1 MKKITMFSSVL
12 ASALMLVVAS
22 CSSEDVAGVDAQNG
36 KGATSYL
43 AVNIENVGSAPASR
57 SYNKGNGTYEDGTE
71 AESKINNVRFYFFNG
86 DGTPYLLVNDDPEK
100 TPVNFL
106 ERELRTDDMDGND
119 HDHTAEIK
127 TKAML
132 VLKGETKA
140 VPASV
145 IAVINP
151 AALDN
156 STLHSGTMTLS
167 ELRTSATGSKFNDK
181 TEGFVMSNSVYE
193 SAGQDVCST
202 PVANHVFATSEAAL
216 KQPVDI
222 YVERVNAKV
231 NARIDATYKRDGE
244 TTPAWTKNTE
254 EGQYKDKYQI
264 KVGDIEVTTYEDTRS
279 LTASSTTKKYPV
291 YAVVQ
296 GWQLADANG
305 KAEVCKQIKTS
316 WYAGDLGI
324 NPWTTSDYHRCFW
337 SKSVPFNTGE
347 VEGVNR
353 PVNPKFEDIKQSL
366 SDEFSTTP
374 VYTLPNTPDEV
385 VTNPKTS
392 LNNLTK
398 LIVAAKLVYKDENNT
413 YHPAQVCQYRGLTYL
428 GEEAVKKNIVSGFQ
442 KYLKKT
448 TTTTT
453 GDVYNPIE
461 PSDITFKTVSS
472 SSTVKDYEVVAT
484 LASTVGELYVK
495 DGETTY
501 KAVKKDVVNAELEK
515 EEAQVRP
522 DGFTYYYTPIQHLG
536 EAGKLG
542 EYGIVRNHSYQV
554 TIQNI
559 QGFGTPV
566 YNPDQEIDPMIPSD
580 DNTYLAARINVLS
593 WRVVSSNVDL
603 DQTK

>member
-57 SYNKGNGTYEDGTE
+57 SYNQGNGTYEDGSV

-86 DGTPYLLVNDDPEK
+86 DGTPYLLVNDDPGK

-106 ERELRTDDMDGND
+106 ERDIKTDDLNGND
-119 HDHTAEIK
+119 HDHTAELK

-151 AALDN
+151 EALDN
-156 STLHSGTMTLS
+156 STLHDGTMTLS
-167 ELRTSATGSKFNDK
+167 ELRTSATGTKFNDK
-181 TEGFVMSNSVYE
+181 TKGFVMSNSVYE

-202 PVANHVFATSEAAL
+202 PVANSVFETADKAL
-216 KQPVDI
+216 SKPVDI

-231 NARIDATYKRDGE
+231 NAKIDANYKRDGE
-244 TTPAWTKNTE
+244 TENAWTKNE
-254 EGQYKDKYQI
+254 EGKYQI
-264 KVGDIEVTTYEDTRS
+264 KVGSIDVITYDGTANTAPTKTT
-279 LTASSTTKKYPV
+279 YPV

-296 GWQLADANG
+296 GWQLADADG
-305 KAEVCKQIKTS
+305 KAELCKQIKTS
-316 WYAGDLGI
+316 WYDGGLGI
-324 NPWTTSDYHRCFW
+324 SPWTTSDYHRCFW
-337 SKSVPFNTGE
+337 SKSVPFTTGA
-347 VEGVNR
+347 GANR
-353 PVNPKFEDIKQSL
+353 PVNPTFNGITQSL
-366 SDEFSTTP
+366 SDDFSAEP

-392 LNNLTK
+392 DNTLTK
-398 LIVAAKLVYKDENNT
+398 LIVAAKLVYKDKNNT

-428 GEEAVKKNIVSGFQ
+428 GEEAVKKQIVGGFAR
-442 KYLKKT
+442 YFKKT
-448 TTTTT
+448 TT
-453 GDVYNPIE
+453 GGVDVYKSIDA
-461 PSDITFKTVSS
+461 SDIAFKTVPGSS
-472 SSTVKDYEVVAT
+472 EVKDYEVVAK
-484 LASTVGELYVK
+484 LADDNVELWVK
-495 DGETTY
+495 NGQEYT
-501 KAVKKDVVNAELEK
+501 KANNAIVNAALAK
-515 EEAQVRP
+515 EEAQVRSTE
-522 DGFTYYYTPIQHLG
+522 GATYYYTPIKHLG
-536 EAGKLG
+536 TPGKLG

-554 TIQNI
+554 IIQNI

-566 YNPDQEIDPMIPSD
+566 YNPDQEIDPIVPSD
-580 DNTYLAARINVLS
+580 NNTYLAASIKVLS
-593 WRVVSSNVDL
+593 WRVVSSTVDL
-603 DQTK
+603 DSTK

>member
-1 MKKITMFSSVL
+1 MKKFTMFSSVL

-36 KGATSYL
+36 KGTTSYL

-57 SYNKGNGTYEDGTE
+57 SYNQGNGTYEDGSE

-86 DGTPYLLVNDDPEK
+86 DGTPYLLGNNGSEK
-100 TPVNFL
+100 QPVNFL
-106 ERELRTDDMDGND
+106 DQKVETAGND

-202 PVANHVFATSEAAL
+202 PVANSVFATEKEAMS
-216 KQPVDI
+216 KPVDI

-231 NARIDATYKRDGE
+231 NAKIDANYKRDGE
-244 TTPAWTKNTE
+244 TENAWTQNE
-254 EGQYKDKYQI
+254 EGKYQI
-264 KVGDIEVTTYEDTRS
+264 KVGSIDVTTYEANANATP
-279 LTASSTTKKYPV
+279 TTNRYPV

-296 GWQLADANG
+296 GWQLADADG
-305 KAEVCKQIKTS
+305 KAELCKQIKTS
-316 WYAGDLGI
+316 WYDGGLGI
-324 NPWTTSDYHRCFW
+324 SPWTTSDYHRCFW
-337 SKSVPFNTGE
+337 SKSVPFTSGAQGGANH
-347 VEGVNR
+347 
-353 PVNPKFEDIKQSL
+353 PLNPTFNGITQSL
-366 SDEFSTTP
+366 SDDFSAEP

-392 LNNLTK
+392 DNTLTK
-398 LIVAAKLVYKDENNT
+398 LIVAAKLVYKDKNNT

-428 GEEAVKKNIVSGFQ
+428 GEEAVKKQIVGGFAR
-442 KYLKKT
+442 YFKKT
-448 TTTTT
+448 TT
-453 GDVYNPIE
+453 GGVDVYKSIDA
-461 PSDITFKTVSS
+461 SDIAFKTVPGSS
-472 SSTVKDYEVVAT
+472 EVKDYEVVAK
-484 LASTVGELYVK
+484 LADDNVELWVK
-495 DGETTY
+495 NGQEYT
-501 KAVKKDVVNAELEK
+501 KANNAIVNAALAK
-515 EEAQVRP
+515 EEAQVRSTE
-522 DGFTYYYTPIQHLG
+522 GATYYYTPIKHLG
-536 EAGKLG
+536 TPGKLG

-566 YNPDQEIDPMIPSD
+566 YNPDQEIDPIVPSD
-580 DNTYLAARINVLS
+580 NNTYLAASIKVLS

>member
-57 SYNKGNGTYEDGTE
+57 SYNQGNGTYEDGSE

-86 DGTPYLLVNDDPEK
+86 DGTPYLLVNDNPEK

-106 ERELRTDDMDGND
+106 ERELRTDDMVGND

-202 PVANHVFATSEAAL
+202 PVANSVFDTADKAL
-216 KQPVDI
+216 SKPVDI

-231 NARIDATYKRDGE
+231 NAKINAKYKRDGE
-244 TTPAWTKNTE
+244 TENAWTQNE
-254 EGQYKDKYQI
+254 EGKYQI
-264 KVGDIEVTTYEDTRS
+264 KVGSIDVINYDETANVAPTKTT
-279 LTASSTTKKYPV
+279 YPV

-296 GWQLADANG
+296 GWQLADADG
-305 KAEVCKQIKTS
+305 KAELCKQIKTT
-316 WYAGDLGI
+316 WYDGGLGI
-324 NPWTTSDYHRCFW
+324 SPWTTSDYHRCFW
-337 SKSVPFNTGE
+337 SKSVPITTGA
-347 VEGVNR
+347 GANR
-353 PVNPKFEDIKQSL
+353 PVNPTFNGITQSL
-366 SDEFSTTP
+366 SDDFSAEP
-374 VYTLPNTPDEV
+374 VYTLPNTPDKV

-392 LNNLTK
+392 DNTLTK
-398 LIVAAKLVYKDENNT
+398 LIVAAKLVYKDKNNT

-428 GEEAVKKNIVSGFQ
+428 GEEAVKKQIVGGFAR
-442 KYLKKT
+442 YFKKT
-448 TTTTT
+448 TT
-453 GDVYNPIE
+453 GGVDVYKSIDA
-461 PSDITFKTVSS
+461 SDIAFKTVPGSS
-472 SSTVKDYEVVAT
+472 EVKDYEVVAK
-484 LASTVGELYVK
+484 LADDNVELWVK
-495 DGETTY
+495 NGQEYT
-501 KAVKKDVVNAELEK
+501 KADNAIVNAALAK
-515 EEAQVRP
+515 EEAQVRSTE
-522 DGFTYYYTPIQHLG
+522 GATYYYTPIKHLG
-536 EAGKLG
+536 TPGKLG
-542 EYGIVRNHSYQV
+542 EYGIVRNHSYQI

-559 QGFGTPV
+559 QGFGTHV
-566 YNPDQEIDPMIPSD
+566 YNPDKEIDPIVPSD
-580 DNTYLAARINVLS
+580 NNTYLAASIKVLS
-593 WRVVSSNVDL
+593 WRVVSSTVDL
-603 DQTK
+603 DSTK